1 MHLLPV
7 YKPFVNR
14 QPVET
19 RTVKAWTEESEEA
32 LRDCIDSTVWDQ
44 LCVSHGEDID
54 SLKGYIADYINC
66 AG

>member
-1 MHLLPV
+1 M
-7 YKPFVNR
+7 
-14 QPVET
+14 ET

-32 LRDCIDSTVWDQ
+32 LRDCVDSTVWDQ